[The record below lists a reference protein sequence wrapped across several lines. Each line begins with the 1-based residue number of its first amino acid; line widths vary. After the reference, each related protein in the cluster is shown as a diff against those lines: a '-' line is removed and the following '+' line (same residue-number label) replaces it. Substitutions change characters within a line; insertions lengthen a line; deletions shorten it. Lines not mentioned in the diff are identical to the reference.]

1 MTFSEKSLYSKERVK
16 GKSNEEY
23 RKELKG
29 GMRHIAEDVNHT
41 YNTILLSDDAT
52 VSMKQFGYTKE
63 EVEKDKLKMKAK
75 EETWIR
81 RDMGLQPDSEL
92 TKEIR
97 EEWLRDQE
105 KKNKSKKSDLAEMV
119 ATVLFHKVLGKEYLI
134 ARASKYD
141 DYFGFD
147 NIIVHKAT
155 GTVVCTF
162 DDIHGRKEGSTMEEK
177 KREVI
182 SSAKHGGAT
191 IKYGF
196 TVRDAKL
203 IKEQIKHVP
212 KLYMAFD
219 MKELDE
225 ALEAVDVSN
234 MESVSEKEYKVYN
247 RMIENFESQI
257 NILKS
262 NSTHKIFLENVQKF
276 ERLLPELKR

>member
-1 MTFSEKSLYSKERVK
+1 MSFFEKFPYSKERPK
-16 GKSNEEY
+16 NKSNEEY
-23 RKELKG
+23 RIELKG
-29 GMRHIAEDVNHT
+29 GMKQIADEVNQAYGT
-41 YNTILLSDDAT
+41 TLLSEDAT

-63 EVEKDKLKMKAK
+63 EVEKDKVKMKAK
-75 EETWIR
+75 EEVWIR
-81 RDMGLQPDSEL
+81 RDLGLRPDSEV

-97 EEWLRDQE
+97 EQWLKGQE
-105 KKNKSKKSDLAEMV
+105 KKNKSRKSDLAEMV
-119 ATVLFHKVLGKEYLI
+119 ATVIFHKVLGKEYII

-182 SSAKHGGAT
+182 KSAEKGGAK

-196 TVRDAKL
+196 TFKDNKL
-203 IKEQIKHVP
+203 IKEEIKHVP

-225 ALEAVDVSN
+225 ALE
-234 MESVSEKEYKVYN
+234 SVNVNDMNSISEKEYKVYN

-262 NSTHKIFLENVQKF
+262 NSRDKIFLENVEKF